1 MATLGELCR
10 QHTSLTRDEINHLKQ
25 LVSEWGLLADLCFA
39 DLLLYVPSTD
49 SEWLIV
55 AQVRPATGQTIY
67 LADYVGVPADN
78 ERPLLALAAYFRQ
91 LSSRASAASACI
103 SGDG

>member
-39 DLLLYVPSTD
+39 DLLLYVPSTG

-55 AQVRPATGQTIY
+55 AQVRPAASPFLGQWRERTSGNIRARSPRLQPY
-67 LADYVGVPADN
+67 RSSQRCGVS
-78 ERPLLALAAYFRQ
+78 EQITLVHVE
-91 LSSRASAASACI
+91 
-103 SGDG
+103 G